1 MELMKLE
8 IVTPNGMIFDGNVKQ
23 VTLPGSEGEFGVL
36 ANHATLVSLLQAGV
50 IVIETTDSKEIA
62 VAINSGYVKVDEEK
76 TTCIVDGA
84 VAISGTDSD
93 LAKALDDAK
102 TLLKSAEASN
112 TAIAAAVSKVEQIGK
127 SIK

>member
-8 IVTPNGMIFDGNVKQ
+8 IVTPNGVIFDAEVKQ

-36 ANHATLVSLLQAGV
+36 ANHATLVSLLDTGV
-50 IVIETTDSKEIA
+50 IVIDKADGSEVA

-84 VAISGTDSD
+84 VALSGDDSD
-93 LAKALDDAK
+93 LAKALEEAK
-102 TLLKSAEASN
+102 ELLKSTEASN

-127 SIK
+127 SF

>member
-8 IVTPNGMIFDGNVKQ
+8 IITPNGMIFDGDVKQ

-36 ANHATLVSLLQAGV
+36 AKHATLVSLLETGV
-50 IVIETTDSKEIA
+50 IVYDRADGREVA

-84 VAISGTDSD
+84 VALSGDDTDI
-93 LAKALDDAK
+93 AKALEAAK
-102 TLLKSAEASN
+102 ELLKSTEASN
-112 TAIAAAVSKVEQIGK
+112 TAIAAAVSKVEQLGK
-127 SIK
+127 SF

>member
-8 IVTPNGMIFDGNVKQ
+8 IVTPSGVIYDAEVKQ
-23 VTLPGSEGEFGVL
+23 VNLPGSEGEFGVL
-36 ANHATLVSLLQAGV
+36 PKHATLVSLLDTGV
-50 IVIETTDSKEIA
+50 IVIEKEDGSDVA

-84 VAISGTDSD
+84 IALSGEGSD

-102 TLLKSAEASN
+102 SLLKSAESSN
-112 TAIAAAVSKVEQIGK
+112 TAIAAAVAKVEQIGK
-127 SIK
+127 LR

>member
-8 IVTPNGMIFDGNVKQ
+8 IVTPNGVIFDDEVKQ

-36 ANHATLVSLLQAGV
+36 PKHATLVSLLDTGV
-50 IVIETTDSKEIA
+50 IVIEKADGSEVA

-84 VAISGTDSD
+84 VALSGEDSN
-93 LAKALDDAK
+93 LAKALEEAK
-102 TLLKSAEASN
+102 ELLKKAESSSI
-112 TAIAAAVSKVEQIGK
+112 AIASAVSKVEQIGK
-127 SIK
+127 SF

>member
-8 IVTPNGMIFDGNVKQ
+8 IVTPNGVIFDAEVKQ

-36 ANHATLVSLLQAGV
+36 ANHATLVSLLDTGV
-50 IVIETTDSKEIA
+50 IVIEKSDGNEIA

-84 VAISGTDSD
+84 VALSGEDSD
-93 LAKALDDAK
+93 LAKSLEAAK
-102 TLLKSAEASN
+102 ELLKSTESSS
-112 TAIAAAVSKVEQIGK
+112 TAIASAVAKVEQIGK
-127 SIK
+127 SL